1 MKAELKKI
9 ICFSFVILLAGF
21 NLQAQNVI
29 KYFTDMPG
37 YLLPSMESSH
47 KLELIENYQ
56 KTGKDTLENLF
67 GGKVRMLELDTV
79 SQHISISTTSVS
91 RFEMQILERSDKTKF
106 IAIINTV
113 CGPVCSS
120 YIHFFDTEW
129 QKIRMD
135 FPELTNRQWIKS
147 TDDTIDGVKLEDMLK
162 GVFLEYNFNPQE
174 NSVEVKNNSN
184 RILGKEEQELIEPF
198 LMKKVVS
205 VKWDAGK
212 WMHQN
217 EKLN

>member
-1 MKAELKKI
+1 MKAKLKKI

-21 NLQAQNVI
+21 NLQAQNLI

-67 GGKVRMLELDTV
+67 GGKVRLLKLDTAT
-79 SQHISISTTSVS
+79 QHISISTTSVS
-91 RFEMQILERSDKTKF
+91 RFEMKLFQRPDKSSF

-120 YIHFFDTEW
+120 YIQFFDREW
-129 QKIRMD
+129 KEIRMD
-135 FPELTNRQWIKS
+135 FPELTNQHWMKNEEEMV
-147 TDDTIDGVKLEDMLK
+147 DGVKIENLFQSTFIEFHFNSMMN
-162 GVFLEYNFNPQE
+162 GV
-174 NSVEVKNNSN
+174 VARNNS
-184 RILGKEEQELIEPF
+184 IEMF
-198 LMKKVVS
+198 DTEKK
-205 VKWDAGK
+205 
-212 WMHQN
+212 
-217 EKLN
+217 EKLMPYFRKENMLILFENNTWNRKD

>member
-1 MKAELKKI
+1 MKAKLKKI

-67 GGKVRMLELDTV
+67 GGKVRLLELDTAT
-79 SQHISISTTSVS
+79 QHISISTTSVS
-91 RFEMQILERSDKTKF
+91 RFEMKLFQRPDKSSF

-120 YIHFFDTEW
+120 YSQFFDREW
-129 QKIRMD
+129 KEIRMD
-135 FPELTNRQWIKS
+135 FPELTNRQWMKNEEEMV
-147 TDDTIDGVKLEDMLK
+147 DGVKIENLFQSTFIEFHFNSMMN
-162 GVFLEYNFNPQE
+162 GV
-174 NSVEVKNNSN
+174 VARNNS
-184 RILGKEEQELIEPF
+184 IEMF
-198 LMKKVVS
+198 DTEKK
-205 VKWDAGK
+205 
-212 WMHQN
+212 
-217 EKLN
+217 EKLMPYFRKENMLILFENNTWNRKD

>member
-135 FPELTNRQWIKS
+135 FPELTNQHWMKNEEEMV
-147 TDDTIDGVKLEDMLK
+147 DGVKIENLFQSTFIEFHFNSMMN
-162 GVFLEYNFNPQE
+162 GV
-174 NSVEVKNNSN
+174 VARNNS
-184 RILGKEEQELIEPF
+184 IEMF
-198 LMKKVVS
+198 DTETK
-205 VKWDAGK
+205 
-212 WMHQN
+212 
-217 EKLN
+217 EKLMPYFRKENMLILFENNTWNRKD

>member
-91 RFEMQILERSDKTKF
+91 RFEMKLFQRPDKSSF

-120 YIHFFDTEW
+120 YIQFFDREW
-129 QKIRMD
+129 KEIRMD
-135 FPELTNRQWIKS
+135 FPELTNRQWMKNEEEMV
-147 TDDTIDGVKLEDMLK
+147 DGVKIENLFQSTFIEFHFNSMMN
-162 GVFLEYNFNPQE
+162 GV
-174 NSVEVKNNSN
+174 VARNNS
-184 RILGKEEQELIEPF
+184 IEMF
-198 LMKKVVS
+198 DTEKK
-205 VKWDAGK
+205 
-212 WMHQN
+212 
-217 EKLN
+217 EKLMPYFRKENMLILFENNTWNRKD

>member
-1 MKAELKKI
+1 MKAKLKKI

-67 GGKVRMLELDTV
+67 GGKVRLLELDTV

-91 RFEMQILERSDKTKF
+91 RFEMKLFQRPDKSSF

-120 YIHFFDTEW
+120 YIQFFDREW
-129 QKIRMD
+129 KEIRMD
-135 FPELTNRQWIKS
+135 FPELTNQHWMKNEEEMV
-147 TDDTIDGVKLEDMLK
+147 DGVKIENLFQSTFIEFHFNSMMN
-162 GVFLEYNFNPQE
+162 GV
-174 NSVEVKNNSN
+174 VARNNS
-184 RILGKEEQELIEPF
+184 IEMF
-198 LMKKVVS
+198 DTEKK
-205 VKWDAGK
+205 
-212 WMHQN
+212 
-217 EKLN
+217 EKLMPYFRKENMLILFENNTWNRKD

>member
-1 MKAELKKI
+1 MKAKLKKI

-67 GGKVRMLELDTV
+67 GGKVRLLKLDTAT
-79 SQHISISTTSVS
+79 QHISISTTSVS
-91 RFEMQILERSDKTKF
+91 RFEMKLFQRPDKSSF

-120 YIHFFDTEW
+120 YIQFFDREW
-129 QKIRMD
+129 KEIRMD
-135 FPELTNRQWIKS
+135 FPELTNQHWMKNEEEMV
-147 TDDTIDGVKLEDMLK
+147 DGVKIENLFQSTFIEFHFNSMMN
-162 GVFLEYNFNPQE
+162 GV
-174 NSVEVKNNSN
+174 VACNNS
-184 RILGKEEQELIEPF
+184 IEMF
-198 LMKKVVS
+198 DTEKK
-205 VKWDAGK
+205 
-212 WMHQN
+212 
-217 EKLN
+217 EKLMPYFRKENMLILFENNTWNRKD

>member
-1 MKAELKKI
+1 MKAKLKKI

-67 GGKVRMLELDTV
+67 GGKVRLLELDTAT
-79 SQHISISTTSVS
+79 QHISISTTSVS
-91 RFEMQILERSDKTKF
+91 RFEMKLFQRPDKSSF

-120 YIHFFDTEW
+120 YIQFFDREW
-129 QKIRMD
+129 KEIRMD
-135 FPELTNRQWIKS
+135 FPELTNQHWMKNEEEMV
-147 TDDTIDGVKLEDMLK
+147 DGVKIENLFQSTFIEFHFNSMMN
-162 GVFLEYNFNPQE
+162 GV
-174 NSVEVKNNSN
+174 VARNNSS
-184 RILGKEEQELIEPF
+184 EMFDTE
-198 LMKKVVS
+198 KK
-205 VKWDAGK
+205 
-212 WMHQN
+212 
-217 EKLN
+217 EKLMPYFRKENMLILFENNTWNRKD

>member
-1 MKAELKKI
+1 MKKT
-9 ICFSFVILLAGF
+9 ICFSFLILLAGF

-29 KYFTDMPG
+29 SYFTDMPG
-37 YLLPSMESSH
+37 YLLPSLESSH

-91 RFEMQILERSDKTKF
+91 RFEMKILERSDKTKF

-129 QKIRMD
+129 KEIRME
-135 FPELTNRQWIKS
+135 FPKFDNRQWLKS
-147 TDDTIDGVKLEDMLK
+147 TDETIDGVKLQDMIK
-162 GVFLEYNFNPQE
+162 GIFLEFNFNPHE
-174 NSVEVKNNSN
+174 KSVEVRNN
-184 RILGKEEQELIEPF
+184 
-198 LMKKVVS
+198 
-205 VKWDAGK
+205 
-212 WMHQN
+212 
-217 EKLN
+217 

>member
-1 MKAELKKI
+1 MKAKLKKI

-67 GGKVRMLELDTV
+67 GGKVRLLELDTAT
-79 SQHISISTTSVS
+79 QHISISTTSVS
-91 RFEMQILERSDKTKF
+91 RFEMKLFQRPDKSSF

-120 YIHFFDTEW
+120 YIQFFDSEW
-129 QKIRMD
+129 KEIRMD
-135 FPELTNRQWIKS
+135 FPELTNQHWMKNEEEIV
-147 TDDTIDGVKLEDMLK
+147 DGVKIENLFQSTFIEFHFNSMMN
-162 GVFLEYNFNPQE
+162 GV
-174 NSVEVKNNSN
+174 VARNNS
-184 RILGKEEQELIEPF
+184 IEMF
-198 LMKKVVS
+198 DTEKK
-205 VKWDAGK
+205 
-212 WMHQN
+212 
-217 EKLN
+217 EKLMPYFRKENMLILFENNTWNRKD

>member
-1 MKAELKKI
+1 MKAKLKKI

-67 GGKVRMLELDTV
+67 GGKVRLLELDTAT
-79 SQHISISTTSVS
+79 QHISISTTSVS
-91 RFEMQILERSDKTKF
+91 RFEMKLFQRPDKSSF

-120 YIHFFDTEW
+120 YIQFFDSEW
-129 QKIRMD
+129 KEIRMD
-135 FPELTNRQWIKS
+135 FPELTNQHWMKNEEEMV
-147 TDDTIDGVKLEDMLK
+147 DGVKIENLFQSTFIEFHFNSMMN
-162 GVFLEYNFNPQE
+162 GV
-174 NSVEVKNNSN
+174 VARNNS
-184 RILGKEEQELIEPF
+184 IEMF
-198 LMKKVVS
+198 DTEKK
-205 VKWDAGK
+205 
-212 WMHQN
+212 
-217 EKLN
+217 EKLMPYFRKENMLILFENNTWNRKD

>member
-1 MKAELKKI
+1 MKAKLKKI

-91 RFEMQILERSDKTKF
+91 RFEMKLFQRPDKSSF

-120 YIHFFDTEW
+120 YIQFFDREW
-129 QKIRMD
+129 KEIRMD
-135 FPELTNRQWIKS
+135 FPELTNQHWMKNEEEMV
-147 TDDTIDGVKLEDMLK
+147 DGVKIENLFQSTFIEFHFNSMMN
-162 GVFLEYNFNPQE
+162 GV
-174 NSVEVKNNSN
+174 VACNNS
-184 RILGKEEQELIEPF
+184 IEMF
-198 LMKKVVS
+198 DTEKK
-205 VKWDAGK
+205 
-212 WMHQN
+212 
-217 EKLN
+217 EKLMPYFRKENMLILFENNTWNRKD